1 MPFNSYPLELWTLDS
16 EQLFFDNIFFEG
28 LYALKIE
35 RSEGW
40 VLDIQQ
46 ETFTLLTINNFNMLE
61 TEGLVDISLIL
72 GNLVDVYL
80 AGSLAVYN
88 VWYRA
93 AHTNLLMFWM
103 IFVYRFVNKIQY
115 FLLLLSFLEF
125 VSIFVRTVTLPNR
138 ITINLF
144 TGSLIMTIVGSG
156 YSVT

>member
-16 EQLFFDNIFFEG
+16 EELFFDNIFFEG

-80 AGSLAVYN
+80 AGSLAV
-88 VWYRA
+88 
-93 AHTNLLMFWM
+93 LL
-103 IFVYRFVNKIQY
+103 
-115 FLLLLSFLEF
+115 
-125 VSIFVRTVTLPNR
+125 
-138 ITINLF
+138 
-144 TGSLIMTIVGSG
+144 
-156 YSVT
+156 

>member
-16 EQLFFDNIFFEG
+16 EELFFDNIFFEG

-80 AGSLAVYN
+80 AGSLAVD
-88 VWYRA
+88 
-93 AHTNLLMFWM
+93 TNLVIESNTRALCFEN
-103 IFVYRFVNKIQY
+103 I
-115 FLLLLSFLEF
+115 
-125 VSIFVRTVTLPNR
+125 
-138 ITINLF
+138 
-144 TGSLIMTIVGSG
+144 
-156 YSVT
+156 

>member
-16 EQLFFDNIFFEG
+16 EELFFDNIFFEG

-93 AHTNLLMFWM
+93 ARTNLFMFWM

-125 VSIFVRTVTLPNR
+125 VSSFVRTVTLPNR

>member
-1 MPFNSYPLELWTLDS
+1 
-16 EQLFFDNIFFEG
+16 
-28 LYALKIE
+28 
-35 RSEGW
+35 
-40 VLDIQQ
+40 
-46 ETFTLLTINNFNMLE
+46 MLE

>member
-16 EQLFFDNIFFEG
+16 EELFFDNILFEG

-72 GNLVDVYL
+72 GNLVDVYIH
-80 AGSLAVYN
+80 Y
-88 VWYRA
+88 WY
-93 AHTNLLMFWM
+93 
-103 IFVYRFVNKIQY
+103 K
-115 FLLLLSFLEF
+115 FLI
-125 VSIFVRTVTLPNR
+125 V
-138 ITINLF
+138 
-144 TGSLIMTIVGSG
+144 SLIIDFRREGL
-156 YSVT
+156 

>member
-1 MPFNSYPLELWTLDS
+1 
-16 EQLFFDNIFFEG
+16 
-28 LYALKIE
+28 
-35 RSEGW
+35 
-40 VLDIQQ
+40 
-46 ETFTLLTINNFNMLE
+46 
-61 TEGLVDISLIL
+61 
-72 GNLVDVYL
+72 
-80 AGSLAVYN
+80 
-88 VWYRA
+88 
-93 AHTNLLMFWM
+93 MFWM

>member
-16 EQLFFDNIFFEG
+16 EELFFDNIFFEG

-72 GNLVDVYL
+72 GNLVDVYIHYPNNIQL
-80 AGSLAVYN
+80 CFI
-88 VWYRA
+88 
-93 AHTNLLMFWM
+93 TNITLCYL
-103 IFVYRFVNKIQY
+103 NK
-115 FLLLLSFLEF
+115 
-125 VSIFVRTVTLPNR
+125 
-138 ITINLF
+138 NL
-144 TGSLIMTIVGSG
+144 
-156 YSVT
+156 